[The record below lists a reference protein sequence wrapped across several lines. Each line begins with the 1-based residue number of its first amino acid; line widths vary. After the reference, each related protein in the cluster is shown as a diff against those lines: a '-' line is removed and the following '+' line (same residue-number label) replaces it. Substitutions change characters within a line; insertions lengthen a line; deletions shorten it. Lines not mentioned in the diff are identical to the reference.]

1 MNSDFVQIESEELA
15 KRVANEPDN
24 RSRIRKIYQYVYG
37 RDASEEE
44 ITLGV
49 EYLRTEP
56 MLEYDE
62 QKAKPAAAGAG
73 GRRGGRS
80 APAPA
85 KAPVKPE
92 VPAITENQSVGA
104 SSGSSGV
111 AADAAPPL
119 PEVSPTDAIAKAAAP
134 MPDAGEVKA
143 AEGEAAA
150 AATPMG
156 AGMMGGMGGRRGA
169 GGGPAEVKYDATVWG
184 RYAKVLFSSS
194 EFLFIN

>member
-24 RSRIRKIYQYVYG
+24 RSRVRKIYQYVYG

-44 ITLGV
+44 IALGL

-73 GRRGGRS
+73 GRRGGRGGT
-80 APAPA
+80 APA
-85 KAPVKPE
+85 KAPVKPAA
-92 VPAITENQSVGA
+92 PAITENQGEGA
-104 SSGSSGV
+104 SSGSSAV
-111 AADAAPPL
+111 VADAAPPL
-119 PEVSPTDAIAKAAAP
+119 AKATPP
-134 MPDAGEVKA
+134 MPDAGEA
-143 AEGEAAA
+143 MPAEGDAAVAGDAAA
-150 AATPMG
+150 AGAATPMG
-156 AGMMGGMGGRRGA
+156 AGMMGGMGGRRGG
-169 GGGPAEVKYDATVWG
+169 GGGPAEIKYDATVWG